1 MSFLNIQTKEKLAMK
16 TCLYS
21 PGLAD
26 HQGNPSANLG
36 DLIIQEAVVREINT
50 LFNSPEILKLPSHI
64 FPKPDHIAA
73 ARHCQLAL
81 VGGSNL
87 LESRMN
93 EHKKWKVSLR
103 QQIFLAKP
111 VLLGVGWRVYQD
123 APNIYTRCFLQL
135 VLSKRWQHSVR
146 DSFTLKQLQAAGI
159 KNVINTG
166 CPTMWP
172 LLEFDLSQIPCQ
184 RANTALVMIT
194 DYAKDPLADRQ
205 LLDRLSREYQRVIAW
220 PQGEQDQA
228 YLRQLM
234 AGLPNNF
241 ELLEHSFEAF
251 QSLLRSDRQF
261 DYIGT
266 RLHGG
271 IKCLL
276 SGRRSL
282 VIEIDNRAKEI
293 AKDTGLTT
301 LERGDFAG
309 LSRWIKG
316 SPIPQI
322 TLPKDNILAWRA
334 QFKQLPSPRTI
345 LETDNLG
352 QVAQA

>member
-1 MSFLNIQTKEKLAMK
+1 MK
-16 TCLYS
+16 ICLYS

-36 DLIIQEAVVREINT
+36 DLIIQEAVVREMNT
-50 LFNSPEILKLPSHI
+50 LFSSPEILKLPSHI
-64 FPKPDHIAA
+64 FPKPDHITA
-73 ARHCQLAL
+73 ARNCQIAL

-123 APNIYTRCFLQL
+123 TPNVYTRCFLQL

-159 KNVINTG
+159 QNVINTG

-172 LLEFDLSQIPCQ
+172 LLEFDLNQIPCHH
-184 RANTALVMIT
+184 ANTVLVMVT
-194 DYAKDPLADRQ
+194 DYERDPVADRR
-205 LLDRLSREYQRVIAW
+205 LLDLLSRKYKRVIAW
-220 PQGEQDQA
+220 PQGRKDQA
-228 YLRQLM
+228 YLLQLM
-234 AGLPNNF
+234 AGLPDNF

-251 QSLLRSDRQF
+251 QSLLRSDLRF

-282 VIEIDNRAKEI
+282 VLEIDNRAREI

-301 LERGDFAG
+301 VERGDFEG
-309 LSRWIKG
+309 LSRWIEG
-316 SPIPQI
+316 SSIPQI

-334 QFKQLPSPRTI
+334 QFKKLYRTSTA
-345 LETDNLG
+345 LATDSLG
-352 QVAQA
+352 QAARA